1 MGHFIFSDE
10 HEQLRK
16 SLRRFIERELAPHAE
31 EWEAAGGFPDEVFRK
46 LGDQGFLGL
55 RYPEEY
61 GGQGGDYYAAIVLAE
76 ELAGARA
83 GGVATAIEVHT
94 EMATP
99 PILKFGTEDQKRRF
113 LVPAIRGEKISALA
127 ITEPEAGSDVAAIRT
142 MAVRDGGD
150 YVLNGA
156 KRFITNGC
164 RADFVVVVARTDK
177 EQHWA
182 GLSLF
187 IVEKGTPG
195 FTVSKKLE
203 KVGLHSSD
211 TAELVFE
218 DCRVPAANLL
228 GQENQGFY
236 QIMWEL
242 QGERLIGAA
251 GAVAVGQ
258 RALDLAI
265 QYGTQRQQ
273 FGRPVA
279 RFQANRHRLAEHATA
294 LEAARQLV
302 YATAWRVQNGE
313 YPVKEISMCKLFAAR
328 VGFEAADFALQLHG
342 GTGYM
347 MESEIQRLW
356 RDARASRIAAG
367 TDEIMLEVIG
377 KELGL

>member
-1 MGHFIFSDE
+1 LGHFIFSDE

>member
-1 MGHFIFSDE
+1 MSHYIFSDE

-16 SLRRFIERELAPHAE
+16 SVRRFVERELAPYAD
-31 EWEAAGGFPDEVFRK
+31 EWEAAEGFPDEVFRK
-46 LGDQGFLGL
+46 LGAQGFLGL

-61 GGQGGDYYAAIVLAE
+61 GGQGGDYYTAIVLAE
-76 ELAGARA
+76 ELVGARA
-83 GGVATAIEVHT
+83 GGVGTAVEVHT

-99 PILKFGTEDQKRRF
+99 PILKFGTDDQKRRF
-113 LVPAIRGEKISALA
+113 LVPAIKGEKISALA

-142 MAVRDGGD
+142 MAVRDGD
-150 YVLNGA
+150 EYVLNGS

-164 RADFVVVVARTDK
+164 RADFAVVVTRTAK
-177 EQHWA
+177 EEHWA
-182 GLSLF
+182 GLTLF

-195 FTVSKKLE
+195 FTVAKKLE

-228 GQENQGFY
+228 GQEHQGFY
-236 QIMWEL
+236 HIMWEL

-251 GAVAVGQ
+251 GAVAAGQ

-265 QYGTQRQQ
+265 QYGTERQQ

-279 RFQANRHRLAEHATA
+279 KFQANRHRLAEHATA
-294 LEAARQLV
+294 LEAARQMV
-302 YATAWRVQNGE
+302 YASAWRVQNGE
-313 YPVKEISMCKLFAAR
+313 YPVKEISMAKVFSTR
-328 VGFEAADFALQLHG
+328 VAFEAADFALQLHG
-342 GTGYM
+342 GSGYM

-356 RDARASRIAAG
+356 RDTRASRIAAG
-367 TDEIMLEVIG
+367 TDEIMLEVVA